1 MSVPS
6 RRNDELRGYFYLLI
20 AVLLWS
26 TAEVGIRYIR
36 DDISPLQLA
45 WARFFLGGLLLGAL
59 LPGDLRRKGL
69 QLTKPIVGHAAW
81 LSILGVVITGITFNY
96 ALKTTGASV
105 VATMYGAAPIFVFV
119 LSRLILGDVMTW
131 PRFIGVAMGFSG
143 IFVLGMSEVSDTFT
157 VAGFVLTLI
166 NTLSFALF
174 SVMLKK
180 MAGPFAGLPL
190 TALTVLWG
198 SLFLFVPVLVE
209 ADWSTLEALPRIWP
223 MVLYLGVCTT
233 GISYLCFFVGLDK
246 VDATRATSIILLKP
260 PIVAVIAALFL
271 EEPITLRVVCAMVL
285 ILGGLYLVNLYHYFH
300 QQRLSHEYSKER

>member
-1 MSVPS
+1 MS
-6 RRNDELRGYFYLLI
+6 EGAAKGEEFKGYVYLLI

-45 WARFFLGGLLLGAL
+45 FARFFLGGILLAAL
-59 LPGDLRRKGL
+59 LPFDLKRKRLRLERR
-69 QLTKPIVGHAAW
+69 IVLHSIW

-119 LSRLILGDVMTW
+119 LSRIILGDIMTL
-131 PRFIGVAMGFSG
+131 PRFLGVVLGFVG
-143 IFVLGMSEVSDTFT
+143 IFVLGSSGASEYFTF
-157 VAGFVLTLI
+157 VGFLLTLL
-166 NTLSFALF
+166 NTLAFALF
-174 SVMLKK
+174 SVLLKK
-180 MAGPFAGLPL
+180 YGGRYAGLPF
-190 TALTVLWG
+190 TALTVMWG
-198 SLFLFVPVLVE
+198 SAFLFIPVLIEWDTSVFE
-209 ADWSTLEALPRIWP
+209 NLPRIWP

-233 GISYLCFFVGLDK
+233 GISYLCFFTGLDK

-260 PIVAVIAALFL
+260 PIVAVIAAVWLD
-271 EEPITLRVVCAMVL
+271 EPITLRVLLSMAL

-300 QQRLSHEYSKER
+300 KERVVREHSGG